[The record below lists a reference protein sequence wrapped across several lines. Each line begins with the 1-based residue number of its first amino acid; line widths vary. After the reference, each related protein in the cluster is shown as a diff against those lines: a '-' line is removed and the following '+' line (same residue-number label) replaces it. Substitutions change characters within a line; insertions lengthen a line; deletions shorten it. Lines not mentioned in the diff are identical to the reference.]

1 MLCHTLPRAL
11 WECLLVDGG
20 CNIACVGFEV
30 VTLLLA
36 EHTLLLAE
44 LYYYCKFAELYY
56 YMEVI
61 GRLLFRER
69 GRKQD
74 MLWQV
79 HSRTAYYRYRILVQP
94 VTLFLYTYTA
104 YVYHHSIS
112 IITIYTIYT
121 TILHACSA
129 SSTTTPAIYAMQLT
143 GATCPLGN
151 TPVIPY
157 AIMHIYTIPALRT
170 QSAGHSRYSW

>member
-1 MLCHTLPRAL
+1 
-11 WECLLVDGG
+11 
-20 CNIACVGFEV
+20 
-30 VTLLLA
+30 
-36 EHTLLLAE
+36 
-44 LYYYCKFAELYY
+44 
-56 YMEVI
+56 MEVI
-61 GRLLFRER
+61 RRLLFRER

-170 QSAGHSRYSW
+170 QSAGHSRYIAGRTYLAHTSIIPSQGFSAFFDYIGIPEAA